1 MGANPHRHERCGM
14 RIHLPHRY
22 TLVLCGGRGT
32 AADQVACTGMVVSTE
47 GHNRDGTPSDDP
59 ITHPSHA
66 HSQPAEAHTHG
77 VPCETEH
84 LSTPCSPKGVYRT
97 PNSHRNG
104 HSTKAYRLPA
114 TTEDGTTGR
123 PELCEVD
130 KGDTTYA
137 QRVPNSRRHAVE
149 SSRRQI
155 SIGHT
160 CQPARVTQPS
170 HAGMSRCS
178 HGWPFW

>member
-1 MGANPHRHERCGM
+1 MGANPHRHERCVM

-22 TLVLCGGRGT
+22 ALVLCGGRGT

-84 LSTPCSPKGVYRT
+84 LSTPLQSQV
-97 PNSHRNG
+97 S
-104 HSTKAYRLPA
+104 LQ
-114 TTEDGTTGR
+114 GTQQPQKR
-123 PELCEVD
+123 PLDQGLQTSCD
-130 KGDTTYA
+130 
-137 QRVPNSRRHAVE
+137 N
-149 SSRRQI
+149 
-155 SIGHT
+155 
-160 CQPARVTQPS
+160 
-170 HAGMSRCS
+170 
-178 HGWPFW
+178 